1 MVRSLSCAVLALSL
15 AACGDSSGQMTTVAN
30 PTSATAPETSA
41 STGDTSSTTSED
53 PTTQGAPTTST
64 TTTDPTAT
72 DVTTAPPGPCPAGDI
87 VCDGDVAQVCDGMG
101 GYSDETQCAGECAPG
116 LGCVDCIPGTKK
128 CEGQNVFTCNE
139 EGNGY
144 DEGFCDPLLGLSCDD
159 QGGGCVGACAQ
170 LGSLSYIGCEYYPT
184 VTQQYDIFDLNNPFA
199 VAVSNAA
206 DATAMVTITR
216 GDELIAQVT
225 VPAEDVK
232 VVTLPFVNE
241 LIQGSGPTKHAKKGA
256 YRLRST
262 KPVTVYQF
270 MPLNAAQSNDASL
283 LLPVNTWT
291 GNYLVAS
298 WQYWNDYLLPGFYS
312 VVASQDNT
320 IVKLTSPPGGTN
332 TQAGGGVDNTG
343 NGMALLN
350 TGDVLTVV
358 AASGGDLTGSFVRA
372 DKPVQV
378 IGGHE
383 CTQIP
388 IGVEACDHLE
398 EALFPIETLSGEYFV
413 GPPVQT
419 PNNALEKAMFVRI
432 VAAEDD
438 TNLVYTPDQAAA
450 KSLAKAGEFIEIA
463 STVNR
468 FKVDADK
475 RVLVVQYM
483 VGQGAGYGTSDP
495 AMVQAVPILQYRED
509 YIVYANKLWVEN
521 FADIIAPDGA
531 TVTIDGA
538 MVAGFKPIGGGY
550 SLAHVELADTPTGG
564 HTMSSNIKFGVTTYG
579 VMDYGSYWYP
589 GGLDL
594 ALLPPR

>member
-1 MVRSLSCAVLALSL
+1 MVRSISCVSLIVSL
-15 AACGDSSGQMTTVAN
+15 AACGDSTDQATAGVN
-30 PTSATAPETSA
+30 PTGVTTQNSGGS
-41 STGDTSSTTSED
+41 SGDE
-53 PTTQGAPTTST
+53 PTTGGPT
-64 TTTDPTAT
+64 TTTTGASASGD
-72 DVTTAPPGPCPAGDI
+72 TTGLPPPDKCPEGKI
-87 VCDGDVAQVCDGMG
+87 ECDGDVAKVCDGLG
-101 GYSDETQCAGECAPG
+101 GYSDETQCASACVPGVGCA
-116 LGCVDCIPGTKK
+116 DCIPGTKK
-128 CEGQNVFTCNE
+128 CDGQSVLVCNLD
-139 EGNGY
+139 GTGY
-144 DEGFCDPLLGLSCDD
+144 EDGGLCDPLLGLTCDEL
-159 QGGGCVGACAQ
+159 GNGCVGACAE

-184 VTQQYDIFDLNNPFA
+184 VTQQYDIFDQGNPFA

-216 GDELIAQVT
+216 GEELVFQGT
-225 VPAEDVK
+225 VPAADVK
-232 VVTLPFVNE
+232 VISLPFVPE

-291 GNYLVAS
+291 GTYVVAS
-298 WQYWNDYLLPGFYS
+298 WQYWDDYLLPGFYS
-312 VVASQDNT
+312 VVASRDNT
-320 IVKLTSPPGGTN
+320 IVKLKGPPGGTSV
-332 TQAGGGVDNTG
+332 QAGGGVDAKG
-343 NGMALLN
+343 DGMALLN
-350 TGDVLTVV
+350 TGDILTVY
-358 AASGGDLTGSFVRA
+358 AAAGGDLTGSFVTA

-398 EALFPIETLSGEYFV
+398 ESIFPWETLSGDYFV

-419 PNNALEKAMFVRI
+419 PDNALEKAMFVRI
-432 VAAEDD
+432 IAAEDD

-450 KSLAKAGEFIEIA
+450 EHLAVAGEFIEIE
-463 STVNR
+463 TTLDR
-468 FKVDADK
+468 FKIDADK
-475 RVLVVQYM
+475 KVLVVQYM

-495 AMVQAVPILQYRED
+495 AMVQATPILQYRDD
-509 YIVYANKLWVEN
+509 YIVYANKLWNQN

-531 TVTIDGA
+531 EVLVDGA
-538 MVAGFKPIGGGY
+538 KVGGFKPIGAGY
-550 SLAHVELADTPTGG
+550 SLAHVELADTPTGS
-564 HTMSSNIKFGVTTYG
+564 HTMTSSEKFSVSTYG

-594 ALLPPR
+594 ALLPPG

>member
-1 MVRSLSCAVLALSL
+1 MVRSLACVSLVLAL
-15 AACGDSSGQMTTVAN
+15 AACGDSTGQVTGTPQ
-30 PTSATAPETSA
+30 PTSATAPET
-41 STGDTSSTTSED
+41 TTTSGD
-53 PTTQGAPTTST
+53 PTSDATTDAPTTST
-64 TTTDPTAT
+64 TSTGGDVTTDPPTT
-72 DVTTAPPGPCPAGDI
+72 DPPGPCPMGQI

-101 GYSDETQCAGECAPG
+101 GFSDETQCVSACAPG
-116 LGCVDCIPGTKK
+116 IGCADCVPGTKE
-128 CEGQNVFTCNE
+128 CDGQNVLVCNA
-139 EGNGY
+139 EGTGY
-144 DEGFCDPLLGLSCDD
+144 EDDGYCDPLLGLSCDG
-159 QGGGCVGACAQ
+159 QWGGCVGPCAQ

-216 GDELIAQVT
+216 GDELVAQVT

-232 VVTLPFVNE
+232 VITLPFVTE

-298 WQYWNDYLLPGFYS
+298 WQYWDDYLLPGFYS

-320 IVKLTSPPGGTN
+320 IVKLQGPPGGTN
-332 TQAGGGVDNTG
+332 TQAGGGVDNKG
-343 NGMALLN
+343 SGMALLN
-350 TGDVLTVV
+350 TGDVLTVFS
-358 AASGGDLTGSFVRA
+358 AAGGDLTGSFVHA

-383 CTQIP
+383 CTQVP
-388 IGVEACDHLE
+388 IGVVACDHLE
-398 EALFPIETLSGEYFV
+398 ESLFPLETLSGEYFV

-419 PNNALEKAMFVRI
+419 PDNALEKATFVRI
-432 VAAEDD
+432 IAAEDD
-438 TNLVYTPDQAAA
+438 TNIVYTPDQAAA
-450 KSLAKAGEFIEIA
+450 KTIAKAGDFIEIA
-463 STVNR
+463 TTTDR

-483 VGQGAGYGTSDP
+483 VSQEAGYGTSDP
-495 AMVQAVPILQYRED
+495 AMLQAVPILQYRD
-509 YIVYANKLWVEN
+509 NYIVYANKLWVQN

-531 TVTIDGA
+531 NVTVDGA
-538 MVAGFKPIGGGY
+538 MVTGFKPIGAGY
-550 SLAHVELADTPTGG
+550 SLAHLELQDTPTGG
-564 HTMSSNIKFGVTTYG
+564 HSMSSTVKFGVSTYG

-594 ALLPPR
+594 ALLPPE